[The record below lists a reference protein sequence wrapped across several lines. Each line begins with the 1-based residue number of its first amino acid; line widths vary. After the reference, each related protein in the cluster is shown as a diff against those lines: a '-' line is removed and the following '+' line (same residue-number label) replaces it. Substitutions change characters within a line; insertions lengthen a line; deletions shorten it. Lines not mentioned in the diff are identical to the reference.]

1 MVSGLWWWAVTVPSL
16 FCFLSLHNNSEAARC
31 PDYWSISLLIR
42 HWHDSPV
49 QLGPAQTRDQRFG
62 NIIYTYGCYRK
73 LSRIANCFE
82 AINGDILTCQI
93 SLIYLDMGCDQSPG
107 EGSLS
112 RCTQNVSTCQHITE
126 IGEIEGNKIV
136 REFDSLF
143 NLYLDRYKVWHM
155 LHSG

>member
-1 MVSGLWWWAVTVPSL
+1 MVSGLWWWAVRVPSL

-42 HWHDSPV
+42 HWRDSPV
-49 QLGPAQTRDQRFG
+49 QLRLGISDLA
-62 NIIYTYGCYRK
+62 ISYTYMYACYRK

-93 SLIYLDMGCDQSPG
+93 SLICLDMGGDQDQSPG

-126 IGEIEGNKIV
+126 IGEIQGNKIV